1 MTALKTAV
9 PRHLLGP
16 VSAILLVL
24 SGGCAAIPTEVRYD
38 ENTRSYSSPPTGITS
53 TSARDEAVTNRYRVG
68 RNEGSATFISPP
80 SGTKLTSSRYENVTA
95 RYVSAQNEGAIVYSS
110 PPSGVKSSSGRLD
123 GVTAYYTLRDGQ
135 SSNLKS
141 DTLVKVTT
149 EQVAADH
156 PASGRDGGNPP
167 IVLAFS
173 DVLFE
178 FDKWDIKKSYLPE
191 LNKWAVF
198 FHANP
203 QVNAEIYGHTD
214 STGPATYNQELSEKR
229 AQAVVNYFVDKGI
242 YRNRLTVRGF
252 GESKP
257 TATNSTRKGRQ
268 KNRRVEIK
276 F

>member
-1 MTALKTAV
+1 MTTIKTAV

-16 VSAILLVL
+16 VSAIFIVL

-38 ENTRSYSSPPTGITS
+38 ENIRSYSSPPTGITS
-53 TSARDEAVTNRYRVG
+53 TSARDEAVTNRYRVD
-68 RNEGSATFISPP
+68 RNEGSATYVSPP
-80 SGTKLTSSRYENVTA
+80 SGTKLTSSRYEKVTA
-95 RYVSAQNEGAIVYSS
+95 RYVSDRNEGAIVYSS
-110 PPSGVKSSSGRLD
+110 PPSGVNSNSGKLD
-123 GVTAYYTLRDGQ
+123 GITAYYTLRDGQ

-141 DTLVKVTT
+141 DTLVEVTT
-149 EQVAADH
+149 EQVADDN
-156 PASGRDGGNPP
+156 PAPGKDGGNPP

-178 FDKWDIKKSYLPE
+178 FDKWDLKKSYLPE
-191 LNKWAVF
+191 LDEWVGF

-214 STGPATYNQELSEKR
+214 STGSATYNQELSEKR
-229 AQAVVNYFVDKGI
+229 ARAVVNYLVDKGI
-242 YRNRLTVRGF
+242 HRNRLTVKGF
-252 GESKP
+252 GEGKP

-268 KNRRVEIK
+268 ENRRVEIK